1 MLNTQQLWQAVLGE
15 LELSLSKANFT
26 TWFKNTDIAAI
37 EGHRVVVRVPSSFI
51 QTWLEKKYHV
61 AMLKILQGLTEHS
74 EHRVKELVYRIEVG
88 EVGASAPV
96 VLMTE
101 QPIPSA
107 DHHADAVAQEHS
119 THADT
124 SPTQQQKYTF
134 DNFIVGKANELAHAA
149 CVAVSQNPGK
159 NYNPLFIYGGVGLGK
174 THLLRA
180 IGHTLIK
187 EKRTHPSKI
196 LYVSC
201 EKFIN
206 DFVHFVRSGRAI
218 EFIEAYRTVDILL
231 IDDIQFITGKEGTQ
245 EEFFH
250 TFNELHDADKQIV
263 LSSDRPPKAIPA
275 LEQRLLS
282 RFEWGMIA
290 DIGLPDYETRL
301 AILQAKATEKKAAIP
316 HDVLHYIATT
326 IQNNIREL
334 EGALNR
340 IIASHQLHR
349 TPFAVDTAK
358 SLLDSIATGSKR
370 GSVTPKQLL
379 QTVAT
384 HFDIALDL
392 LLGSSR
398 KKELV
403 VPRQITMY
411 LMREDLQSSFPAIG
425 HELGGRDH
433 TTAIHACTKIAKELD
448 VNEKIRRDVATIRQ
462 RLYTT
467 SAL

>member
-51 QTWLEKKYHV
+51 QTWLEKKYHT
-61 AMLKILQGLTEHS
+61 AMLKIIQGLTEHS

-88 EVGASAPV
+88 GTSVSAPV
-96 VLMTE
+96 VLAAE
-101 QPIPSA
+101 QRVSPIGVLT
-107 DHHADAVAQEHS
+107 DTTVQEQGTPAGAS
-119 THADT
+119 
-124 SPTQQQKYTF
+124 SPHQQKYTF

-149 CVAVSQNPGK
+149 CIAVAQNPGK

-180 IGHTLIK
+180 IGHTLVK
-187 EKRTHPSKI
+187 EGRTHPSKI

-206 DFVHFVRSGRAI
+206 DFVHFVRSGRAR
-218 EFIEAYRTVDILL
+218 EFKDAYRTVDILL

-301 AILQAKATEKKAAIP
+301 AILQSKATEKKVAIP

-340 IIASHQLHR
+340 LVASHQLHR
-349 TPFAVDTAK
+349 TPFSVDTAK

-379 QTVAT
+379 QAVAT

-433 TTAIHACTKIAKELD
+433 TTAIHACTKIARELD
-448 VNEKIRRDVATIRQ
+448 ENEKIRRDVATIRQ

-467 SAL
+467 SV